1 VSIGDEWNKDRRTS
15 WDNKPDLLA
24 HYRPRV
30 VIKFRERDQPYDD
43 AALQYIPDAYL
54 DVDAW
59 KQLEKSFQGVFIERL
74 FVSLP
79 PARIKELVEISS
91 TDRSTHK
98 IARAE
103 RRSETTYR
111 PPNFLTYFGVRC
123 PSGVNP
129 HAVANALAAW
139 DIVEVAYVE
148 SPPTRPPTV
157 NPSNDPLFPAN
168 WSRLDST
175 GSPDPFVG
183 QSYLTPAPVGIDA
196 KYAWDIEKPPPAGF
210 SKSGGDGNGLHF
222 VDIEQGWTLNHQ
234 DLIAAS
240 IPPSNGANLYFHGHG
255 TAVLG
260 IVRAVDN
267 IIGCIGIAPN
277 VTSTHVVSEWRV
289 DPDTGEIDHN
299 RADAIMAAIAM
310 LSPGDVLLLEM
321 QTDVDAYFGNDPHP
335 QTFSNLPVEIQQTI
349 FDLIKTGTE
358 LHDIVIVEAA
368 GNGGMERSD
377 VGYAG
382 YDLDGFPWGA
392 TRVVVKD
399 ATSSNRTTINSLN
412 RSSSQ
417 WQPSQDSGAIMVA
430 GGQVV
435 PPPGGVTALSN
446 PTNWKWTRWT
456 PSNFGSRIDCFAW
469 ADAIVTIGG
478 LAGGTT
484 DTTDSFFGTSGAS
497 AIIAGAAL
505 SVQGLAQANHGFRF
519 DPLLLRSILSDLTIG
534 TRSVNSTAANPNAD
548 KIRVM
553 PDLRNII
560 TQRLNIISTGAPAA
574 PTGLRV
580 Q

>member
-1 VSIGDEWNKDRRTS
+1 MSLGEKWNGDRRAS
-15 WDNKPDLLA
+15 WDDKPELFTN
-24 HYRPRV
+24 YRPRV
-30 VIKFRERDQPYDD
+30 VVKFRERDTPYDD
-43 AALQYIPDAYL
+43 AAMQYSPDSYL
-54 DVDAW
+54 KLEDW
-59 KQLEKSFQGVFIERL
+59 KKLEQTFQNISIERL

-79 PARIKELVEISS
+79 PERIKGLAERRP
-91 TDRSTHK
+91 TDHNTHK

-103 RRSETTYR
+103 RTSETVYR

-123 PSGVNP
+123 PLGVNP
-129 HAVANALAAW
+129 HAVANALAAL
-139 DIVEVAYVE
+139 DVVEVAYVE
-148 SPPTRPPTV
+148 SPPTRPPAV
-157 NPSNDPLFPAN
+157 NPSNDPLYPPN
-168 WSRLDST
+168 WSRLDSN
-175 GSPDPFVG
+175 GAPYPFVG

-210 SKSGGDGNGLHF
+210 SKSGGDGRGLHF

-234 DLIAAS
+234 DLTAAN
-240 IPPSNGANLYFHGHG
+240 IPPSNGGNLYYPGHG

-267 IIGCIGIAPN
+267 SIDCVGIAPN

-289 DPDTGEIDHN
+289 DPDGGFDHN
-299 RADAIMAAIAM
+299 RADAIATAISM
-310 LSPGDVLLLEM
+310 LSFGDVLLLEM
-321 QTDVDAYFGNDPHP
+321 QTDVYGYFGNNQDP

-349 FDLIKTGTE
+349 FDLIKTGTDM
-358 LHDIVIVEAA
+358 HDIVIVEAA
-368 GNGGMERSD
+368 GNGGMDRPEVNYD
-377 VGYAG
+377 G

-392 TRVVVKD
+392 SRTVVKD
-399 ATSSNRTTINSLN
+399 ATTSTRATISGLN
-412 RSSSQ
+412 RSSPQ

-435 PPPGGVTALSN
+435 IPQGGVTALSS
-446 PTNWKWTRWT
+446 PANWQWTRWT
-456 PSNFGSRIDCFAW
+456 PSNYGSRIDCFAW

-478 LAGGTT
+478 QTGLTT

-505 SVQGLAQANHGFRF
+505 AVQGLAQANHGFRF
-519 DPLLLRSILSDLTIG
+519 DPLSLRSILSDLTIG
-534 TRSVNSTAANPNAD
+534 TRSGNSTGANLNAD
-548 KIRVM
+548 KIGVM

-560 TQRLNIISTGAPAA
+560 AQRLNIISAGAPAA